1 MATGLTTMHLAG
13 REHTWGSRTLV
24 MGIINVTPDSF
35 SGDGLGGDV
44 AAALAQGR
52 RFVAEG
58 ADWLDV
64 GGESTRPGAVAV
76 SPGAERARV
85 VPVIAALKAELAVP
99 VAVDTRR
106 AEVAA
111 AALAA
116 GADLVN
122 DVSGLAH
129 DPAMAATVAAAGVP
143 VVVQHMR
150 GTPQTMA
157 SLAVY
162 DDVVREVLAELR
174 ERLALAARAGIARE
188 QVLVDP
194 GLGFAKTTAHNLELL
209 RRLSELRVLGA
220 PLLVGPS
227 RKRFI
232 GEVLGVE
239 VDDRLEG
246 TAAAVALAIAGG
258 ADVVR
263 VHDVRAMARVA
274 RLTDAVVRGWPR

>member
-1 MATGLTTMHLAG
+1 
-13 REHTWGSRTLV
+13 
-24 MGIINVTPDSF
+24 
-35 SGDGLGGDV
+35 
-44 AAALAQGR
+44 
-52 RFVAEG
+52 
-58 ADWLDV
+58 
-64 GGESTRPGAVAV
+64 
-76 SPGAERARV
+76 
-85 VPVIAALKAELAVP
+85 
-99 VAVDTRR
+99 
-106 AEVAA
+106 
-111 AALAA
+111 
-116 GADLVN
+116 
-122 DVSGLAH
+122 
-129 DPAMAATVAAAGVP
+129 MAATVAAAGVP